1 MPEFTPKSGSLKIE
15 TFDDPPPVL
24 TMNIRIEFREPMDP
38 EEPGCTQSVKAEFD
52 DLAVPFESGKD
63 LAHATITNPIIED
76 VSESTIYYRGYHNP
90 IELNSI
96 SFAHF
101 EGTGVLA
108 ILTGTIDFSH
118 EGLSQLGKP
127 EFMWKVLLQLDEETD

>member
-52 DLAVPFESGKD
+52 DLAVPFNCFYD
-63 LAHATITNPIIED
+63 CQ
-76 VSESTIYYRGYHNP
+76 R
-90 IELNSI
+90 
-96 SFAHF
+96 
-101 EGTGVLA
+101 
-108 ILTGTIDFSH
+108 
-118 EGLSQLGKP
+118 
-127 EFMWKVLLQLDEETD
+127 